1 MAGKA
6 EFAYSVIA
14 GNDVP
19 VVAQFPVAASQ
30 TLSVG
35 DVVVLS
41 SGKVAA
47 AGNGT
52 GRVLGVMAQA
62 SSSAAAGTMVSVY
75 VSRPGLVWKMTASA
89 DATSHVLTSTRTYD
103 LTSTQLV
110 NVADTTGGCLWP
122 VALGSTTTSVFVIF
136 TAHEMA

>member
-6 EFAYSVIA
+6 EFAYSINA

-19 VVAQFPVAASQ
+19 VVQKFPVAATQ
-30 TLSVG
+30 TLVTG

-41 SGKVAA
+41 SGQVTK

-52 GRVLGVMAQA
+52 GRVLGVMAQD
-62 SSSAAAGTMVSVY
+62 SSSAAANTLVSVY

-89 DATSHVLTSTRTYD
+89 DATSHILTSTRTYD
-103 LTSTQLV
+103 LNASQQV
-110 NVADTTGGCLWP
+110 NVADTTGGSLWP
-122 VALGSTTTSVFVIF
+122 VALGSANTTVYVVF
-136 TAHEMA
+136 TTHELA